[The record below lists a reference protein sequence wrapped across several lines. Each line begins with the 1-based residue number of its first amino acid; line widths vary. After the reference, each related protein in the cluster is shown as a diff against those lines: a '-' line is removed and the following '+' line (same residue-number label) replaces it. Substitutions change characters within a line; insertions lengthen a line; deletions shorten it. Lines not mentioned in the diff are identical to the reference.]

1 MKTINPVGGNRTPLS
16 LCSIVI
22 VSAAAMSF
30 SIAAA
35 FADDIG
41 QQKDRDE
48 AAIETRLRQTVEYLA
63 SDELQ
68 GRGPRTE
75 GIDKAADYISNT

>member
-1 MKTINPVGGNRTPLS
+1 
-16 LCSIVI
+16 
-22 VSAAAMSF
+22 MSF
-30 SIAAA
+30 SIAPA

-41 QQKDRDE
+41 QQKNQDE

-75 GIDKAADYISNT
+75 GIDKAADYIAKRMGKMGLKTDVFQGSPYQSFYAQSA